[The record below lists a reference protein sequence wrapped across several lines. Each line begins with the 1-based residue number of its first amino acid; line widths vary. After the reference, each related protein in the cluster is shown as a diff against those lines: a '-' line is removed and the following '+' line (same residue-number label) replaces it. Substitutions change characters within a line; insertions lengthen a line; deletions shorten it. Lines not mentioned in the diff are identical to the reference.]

1 MVDTKWIVFN
11 NKNCIDFSLSFFFR
25 YVTEDPDFN
34 DPQLFMFK
42 KIFQA
47 FKIVDEVRQM

>member
-1 MVDTKWIVFN
+1 MKH
-11 NKNCIDFSLSFFFR
+11 FR

-47 FKIVDEVRQM
+47 FKIVDEVGV